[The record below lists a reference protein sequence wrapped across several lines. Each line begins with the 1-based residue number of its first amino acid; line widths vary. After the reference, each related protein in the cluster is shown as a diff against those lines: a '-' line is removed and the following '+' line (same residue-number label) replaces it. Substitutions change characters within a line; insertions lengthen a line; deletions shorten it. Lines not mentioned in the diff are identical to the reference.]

1 MSSEKSNL
9 KREEILGM
17 DLDGKIKML
26 EKLAD
31 QILDLQIEFSQV
43 AGRYAELKAN
53 LEVLKQVKSALQ
65 SAIRAEMNG

>member
-1 MSSEKSNL
+1 MSDEKSNL